1 MKQGAVWGFMVWSV
15 SFCLVV
21 IVIGGVVIYHK
32 KTQNRQPYGLERRI
46 PWTMSHVMGT
56 PEPPLP
62 FCVKPTFSELEFTQP
77 VYIAHE
83 PSTNWLLVVQQDGKI
98 FRFKNQPAIDKTE
111 LLLDVGGFLMG
122 RQAYGLTFHPNY
134 THNGYLYIFSNG
146 PRFVRNKKNRVS
158 RFIVDRRPPYRCDP
172 KSERVIIE
180 WESNGH
186 NGGDLAFGPDGFLYI
201 TAGDGTSDSDTLLTG
216 QDLSTLNA
224 TVMRINVDSS
234 SQGKFYSIPR
244 DNPFSHLKDA
254 RPEIW
259 AYGLRNPWRMTFDSK
274 TGRLWV
280 GNVGQDRWE
289 TIYLV
294 RRGENYGWSRYE
306 SSHPFYP
313 TRTPGP
319 TPIVKPTVEH
329 PHSEARCIT
338 GGVVYYG
345 GKFPELH
352 GVYLYGDYSTGRI
365 WGLRHDGEEVTWHEE
380 LADTTLQI
388 VSFAVDPN
396 GEILIVNHMGG
407 IFRLERSIQV
417 PSLVEFPTRLSH
429 TGLFTSVEDYQIA
442 PGLIPYSVNA
452 PLWSDGAYK
461 ERAIALPGNSQIEF
475 TTERGWNFPEGTVL
489 VKTFS
494 LNLEASNPASRHRIE
509 TRLLVRQSGEWTGY
523 TYAWNEAQT
532 DAILVAKNGIDR
544 IFTIRDTRTSGNL
557 QKQRWHYPSRA
568 ECMVCHTR
576 AANFVLGLTTLQMNK
591 AHDYSSVSDNQLR
604 TLSHLG
610 VFTQPL
616 SKHPEAY
623 PKLVSPYDHNG
634 SLEARARSY
643 LHVNCA
649 NCHVK
654 EGGGNSLMELEF
666 TTKRDKANI
675 FGIRPQHG
683 VFGIKDARLIAPGSP
698 ERSIIYYRVSHRG
711 EGQMPPLGTL
721 RVDNQAVQ
729 LLSDWIV
736 QMDTMP

>member
-1 MKQGAVWGFMVWSV
+1 MRQGAVWSFMVWSV
-15 SFCLVV
+15 SIGLVG
-21 IVIGGVVIYHK
+21 IVISGGFIYYK

-46 PWTMSHVMGT
+46 PWTMSRVIGT

-62 FCVKPTFSELEFTQP
+62 FYAKQIFSELEFTQP

-83 PSTNWLLVVQQDGKI
+83 PATNQFLLVQQDGKI
-98 FRFKNQPAIDKTE
+98 FRFKNHPAIDKTE
-111 LLLDVGGFLMG
+111 LLLDIGGFLMG
-122 RQAYGLTFHPNY
+122 RQTYGLTLHPDY
-134 THNGYLYIFSNG
+134 AHNGYLYVFSNG
-146 PRFVRNKKNRVS
+146 PRLARSKKSRVS

-224 TVMRINVDSS
+224 TVMRINVDYP
-234 SQGKFYSIPR
+234 SQGQFYSIPR

-259 AYGLRNPWRMTFDSK
+259 AYGLRNPWRLTFDSK
-274 TGRLWV
+274 TGCLWV

-306 SSHPFYP
+306 GNHPFYP

-365 WGLRHDGEEVTWHEE
+365 WGLRHDGEELTWHEE

-388 VSFAVDPN
+388 VGFAVDSN

-407 IFRLERSIQV
+407 IFRLERSPPV
-417 PSLVEFPTRLSH
+417 PSLVEFPKRLSQ
-429 TGLFTSVEDYQIA
+429 TGMFASVQDYQIA

-475 TTERGWNFPEGTVL
+475 AAERGWNFPEGTVL

-494 LNLEASNPASRHRIE
+494 LDLEVDNPASRHRIE
-509 TRLLVRQSGEWTGY
+509 TRLLVRQSGEWMGY

-532 DAILVAKNGIDR
+532 DATLVGKNGMKR
-544 IFTIRDTRTSGNL
+544 VFTIRDTLTSGSL

-591 AHDYSSVSDNQLR
+591 IHDYGSVSDNQLR

-616 SKHPEAY
+616 SKRPEAY
-623 PKLVSPYDHNG
+623 PKLVSPYDLNE

-654 EGGGNSLMELEF
+654 EGGGNSLIELDF
-666 TTKRDKANI
+666 TIKRDEINI
-675 FGIRPQHG
+675 FGIHPQHST
-683 VFGIKDARLIAPGSP
+683 FGIKDARLIAPGSP

-711 EGQMPPLGTL
+711 DGQMPPLGTSK
-721 RVDNQAVQ
+721 VDNQAVQ
-729 LLSDWIV
+729 LLGDWIAKMGTV
-736 QMDTMP
+736 P